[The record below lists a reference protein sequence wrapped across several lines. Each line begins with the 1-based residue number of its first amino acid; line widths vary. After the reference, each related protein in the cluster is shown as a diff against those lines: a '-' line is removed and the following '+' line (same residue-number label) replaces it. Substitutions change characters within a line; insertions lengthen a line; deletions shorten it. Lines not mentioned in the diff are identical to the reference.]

1 MTDID
6 PGSDIE
12 LRRAREHVVAR
23 VPLTE
28 QVSSEWIRCYQRLAL
43 AMDVPVRAEVHAG
56 RAWIVVRVP
65 AGSSR
70 AEVAETMDAART
82 LLAEADGATAG
93 GHATADAEA
102 TIQDWWRR
110 SAAREHHSRTE
121 VVRTGIGAE
130 RRWTLAAALA
140 VAIAALLLLPPRFR
154 LGPGWLVPAAEALLL
169 AATLAA
175 DRSHDAHRS
184 AIVRA
189 LSFGLVFVLI
199 AAAAFV
205 TGRLVVDLVEGGPET
220 NSAADLLEVAAG
232 VWLYTIIAFV
242 FLYWLADGR
251 GPEARIWDPPEFPDL
266 AFPQQ
271 LSPNVAPP
279 GWRPEFPDYLYLG
292 FTNATAFSPTDVMPL
307 ARWSKL
313 AMTVQAAASLV
324 ILGLVVARAVNI
336 FR

>member
-1 MTDID
+1 MN
-6 PGSDIE
+6 SVWRE
-12 LRRAREHVVAR
+12 ERAASWR
-23 VPLTE
+23 
-28 QVSSEWIRCYQRLAL
+28 QDSQ
-43 AMDVPVRAEVHAG
+43 
-56 RAWIVVRVP
+56 
-65 AGSSR
+65 SR
-70 AEVAETMDAART
+70 P
-82 LLAEADGATAG
+82 
-93 GHATADAEA
+93 
-102 TIQDWWRR
+102 
-110 SAAREHHSRTE
+110 
-121 VVRTGIGAE
+121 
-130 RRWTLAAALA
+130 LAAALA

-154 LGPGWLVPAAEALLL
+154 LGLGWLVPAAEALLL
-169 AATLAA
+169 AATLVA
-175 DRSHDAHRS
+175 DRSHGAHRS

-189 LSFGLVFVLI
+189 LSFELVFVLI

-220 NSAADLLEVAAG
+220 
-232 VWLYTIIAFV
+232 
-242 FLYWLADGR
+242 
-251 GPEARIWDPPEFPDL
+251 PDL